1 MREGINMSGGDFVVD
16 NSVVMTWCISD
27 EENDYSL
34 RVLSML
40 EKSRAYVPS
49 VWPLEVGNVLVCAER
64 RGRISRSDS
73 SYILE
78 LLSGLP
84 ITIEQESPG
93 RILSEIFLLARDCGI
108 STYDA
113 SYLDL
118 AMKMSLPVAT
128 LDEKLKKAAKSC
140 KVRLV

>member
-1 MREGINMSGGDFVVD
+1 MSGGDFVVD
-16 NSVVMTWCISD
+16 NSVVMAWCFRD
-27 EENDYSL
+27 EGNDYSIKI
-34 RVLSML
+34 LSML

-49 VWPLEVGNVLVCAER
+49 VWPLEVGNVLTGAER

-78 LLSGLP
+78 LLLNLP
-84 ITIEQESPG
+84 ITVEQESTG
-93 RILSEIFLLARDCGI
+93 RMLSEIFMLARDCGI

-128 LDEKLKKAAKSC
+128 LDQNLRKAAKAC